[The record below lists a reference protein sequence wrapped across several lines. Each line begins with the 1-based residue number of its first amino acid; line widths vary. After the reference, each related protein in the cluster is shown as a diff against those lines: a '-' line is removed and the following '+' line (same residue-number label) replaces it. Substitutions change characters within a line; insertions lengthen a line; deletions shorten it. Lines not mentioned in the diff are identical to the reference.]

1 MYQPYNV
8 CMVVGKVFASFVIH
22 FLLVYFIDCDSKAY
36 QSLDIAIFNFD
47 CHLENLS
54 KKPCNIRWRF
64 DFY

>member
-1 MYQPYNV
+1 MYQPFLKPTAP
-8 CMVVGKVFASFVIH
+8 GVFASFVIH

-54 KKPCNIRWRF
+54 KKPYSISWHF